1 MELCELK
8 IQFEKIYGPGEVRFF
23 IGPARVNLI
32 GEHTDY
38 NGGYVLPCALDMRSA
53 CAVRRRKDGVI
64 NLASTSYPKRVSVRM
79 DKLDKYRD
87 LEWGSYQLG
96 VAYMLKHQGYRI
108 TGCDMLFDETVPHG
122 SGLSSSAAIE
132 IASALAFTALS
143 KGIKR
148 RFYMGS
154 KKNHKI
160 FRGDDMADLALIAQK
175 AENEYVGMNCGI
187 MDQFASAMGKRGHA
201 VLLRCSDLD
210 YSYVPFEPEKAGLV
224 LVIANT
230 GKPRALIKSKY
241 NERRAQCESALA
253 DLKKVLPDVA
263 YLADLTPEMF
273 EEHKKAI
280 KGKVKRKRAQHV
292 ICENARV
299 KDAAKAL
306 AAGDYIGFGKLMCES
321 HESLRDLYEVTG
333 KELDTL
339 YDISLEREGAVGSRM
354 TGAGFGGCTVSLVES
369 DKAVSFI
376 AYTSEKYAS
385 ETGFQP
391 EFYISGAADGAR
403 EEKV

>member
-8 IQFEKIYGPGEVRFF
+8 KEFEKLYGPGDVRFF

-38 NGGYVLPCALDMRSA
+38 NGGYVLPCALGMRSA
-53 CAVRRRKDGVI
+53 CAVRPRKDGVI
-64 NLASTSYPKRVSVRM
+64 NLASTSYPKRVCAHI
-79 DKLDKYRD
+79 DKLDKYKN

-96 VAYMLKHQGYRI
+96 TAYIMKRQGYRI

-132 IASALAFTALS
+132 VASALAFAALG
-143 KGIKR
+143 KKLKH
-148 RFYMGS
+148 RF
-154 KKNHKI
+154 
-160 FRGDDMADLALIAQK
+160 DMAEHALIAQK

-201 VLLRCSDLD
+201 VLLRCSDFD

-230 GKPRALIKSKY
+230 GKPRALTESKY

-253 DLKKVLPDVA
+253 DIKAVLPDITC
-263 YLADLTPEMF
+263 LADLTPEMF
-273 EEHKKAI
+273 EERKSAI
-280 KGKVKRKRAQHV
+280 KSRTERKRAQHV
-292 ICENARV
+292 VYENARV
-299 KDAAKAL
+299 IGAAKAL
-306 AAGDYIGFGKLMCES
+306 AEGKYAEFGKMMCAS
-321 HESLRDLYEVTG
+321 HESLRDLYAVTG
-333 KELDTL
+333 KELDAL
-339 YDISLEREGAVGSRM
+339 YDIALEREGVIGSRM

-369 DKAVSFI
+369 GKAVSFI
-376 AYTSEKYAS
+376 AYTSEAYAS
-385 ETGFQP
+385 KTGLQP
-391 EFYISGAADGAR
+391 EFYISSAADGAR
-403 EEKV
+403 EEKI